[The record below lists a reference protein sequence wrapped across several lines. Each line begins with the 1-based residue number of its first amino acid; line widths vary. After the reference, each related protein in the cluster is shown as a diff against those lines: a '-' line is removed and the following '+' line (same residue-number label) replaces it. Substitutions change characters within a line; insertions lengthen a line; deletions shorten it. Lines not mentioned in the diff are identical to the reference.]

1 MRLVPILLVA
11 LAGTASAGPKLPAH
25 YAALFDPKATWTYQ
39 LARADS
45 SKPEPDATCKVARTV
60 TIGKVVASEVTCDRE
75 LPVAGV
81 YLAMPQ
87 GLYRSGFDFPAKAE
101 DIGDLAMHQLLIQA
115 RPKPSATQVAKYAPT
130 TPITKVVTTF
140 GVRREDTMWCWYR
153 TTERSKKDR
162 NTDTLC
168 FSGGVAH
175 GLERDLAF
183 RAR

>member
-1 MRLVPILLVA
+1 MRLVPLV
-11 LAGTASAGPKLPAH
+11 LAGMTGIAGAAPKLPAH
-25 YAALFDPKATWTYQ
+25 YAALFDPKATWKYE
-39 LARADS
+39 LARADA
-45 SKPEPDATCKVARTV
+45 KAEPDATCKVARTV

-75 LPVAGV
+75 LPIAGV

-87 GLYRSGFDFPAKAE
+87 GLYRSGSDFPATASE
-101 DIGDLAMHQLLIQA
+101 IGDLSMHQLLVQA
-115 RPKPSATQVAKYAPT
+115 KPKATATTVTKFAPA
-130 TPITKVVTTF
+130 TPPTKVTTTF
-140 GVRREDTMWCWYR
+140 GVRREGTMWCWYR

>member
-1 MRLVPILLVA
+1 MRLVPVVVVA
-11 LAGTASAGPKLPAH
+11 LASIASAAPKLPAH
-25 YAALFDPKATWTYQ
+25 YAALFDPKATWRYE

-45 SKPEPDATCKVARTV
+45 SKPEPDATCKVVRTV
-60 TIGKVVASEVTCDRE
+60 TIGKVIASEVTCDRD

-87 GLYRSGFDFPAKAE
+87 GLFRSGFEFPATAD

-115 RPKPSATQVAKYAPT
+115 KPNPTATQVAKYAPT
-130 TPITKVVTTF
+130 TPVTKVVTTF
-140 GVRREDTMWCWYR
+140 GVRREDKMWCWYR

-168 FSGGVAH
+168 FNGRVAH
-175 GLERDLAF
+175 GLDGGLAF
-183 RAR
+183 RLR